1 MFGLFLILAIGV
13 ALIIVVLAGPWRR
26 ARRRRRLAEGAFPAE
41 WLQILRLHLPVFSR
55 LPDDVRTATLDAMK
69 VFLAEKRFVGCNGL
83 VVDDT
88 MRVIIAAQA
97 CLLVARLG
105 VHRYD
110 SLRAI
115 LLYPH
120 TFVAE
125 HVHSDEAGV
134 HTVEAKELGGE
145 SWSDGKVVLSWQ
157 DVREGLD
164 AGDDAYNVVYHE
176 FAHQLDQADGAG
188 DGAPPLSGDGGDER
202 WAEVLQA
209 AYDELLDDLERG
221 RATLIPPEG
230 AENESEFFAV
240 ATEVFMDRARA
251 LRARHPALYAQLRG
265 FYGLDPAAWH
275 SADPSP

>member
-1 MFGLFLILAIGV
+1 MPGLFLILSIGA
-13 ALIIVVLAGPWRR
+13 ALIVLVLAGPWRR
-26 ARRRRRLAEGAFPAE
+26 ARRRRRLSEGAFPAE
-41 WLQILRLHLPVFSR
+41 WLSILRLHLPVFSR
-55 LPDDVRTATLDAMK
+55 LPDDVRTATLGAMK
-69 VFLAEKRFVGCNGL
+69 VFLAEKRFIGCKGL

-88 MRVIIAAQA
+88 MRIIIAAQA

-105 VHRYD
+105 VQRYD

-120 TFVAE
+120 AFVTE
-125 HVHSDEAGV
+125 HEYSDEAGV
-134 HTVEAKELGGE
+134 QTIEAKELGGE
-145 SWSDGKVVLSWQ
+145 SWPDGKIVLSWQ
-157 DVREGLD
+157 DVREGLL
-164 AGDDAYNVVYHE
+164 AGDEAYNVVYHE
-176 FAHQLDQADGAG
+176 FAHQLDQADGAA
-188 DGAPPLSGDGGDER
+188 DGAPPLSNSEDHEH

-209 AYDELLDDLERG
+209 AYDQLVDDLEQG

-251 LRARHPALYAQLRG
+251 LRARHPALYAQLQS

-275 SADPSP
+275 AARESA

>member
-1 MFGLFLILAIGV
+1 MLGLLLILSIGA
-13 ALIIVVLAGPWRR
+13 ALIVLVLAGPWRR
-26 ARRRRRLAEGAFPAE
+26 ARRRRRLAGGALPAE
-41 WLQILRLHLPVFSR
+41 WLSILRLHLPVFSR
-55 LPDDVRTATLDAMK
+55 LPDDLRTATLDAMK
-69 VFLAEKRFVGCNGL
+69 VFLAEKRFIGCNGL

-88 MRVIIAAQA
+88 MRVVIAAQA

-125 HVHSDEAGV
+125 HEHSDEAGV

-145 SWSDGKVVLSWQ
+145 SWPDGKIVLSWQ
-157 DVREGLD
+157 DVREGLL
-164 AGDDAYNVVYHE
+164 AGDEAYNVVYHE
-176 FAHQLDQADGAG
+176 FAHQLDQADGAA
-188 DGAPPLSGDGGDER
+188 DGAPPLSGIEDHEH

-209 AYDELLDDLERG
+209 AYDQLVDDLEQG

-251 LRARHPALYAQLRG
+251 LRARHPVLYAQLRS
-265 FYGLDPAAWH
+265 FYGLDPAAWRAARE
-275 SADPSP
+275 SA